1 LAQYYHTLPKN
12 KSLAVLI
19 VLSSKHSVKETID
32 RLVILLH
39 RADMTIYARINRQAE
54 AKWYT
59 TVIRPLEYI
68 LFDDPR
74 ISAPLFER
82 NPTLAL
88 CFPARIIAWEDEG
101 GRCQIAFRDPLETM
115 KEFGVFRED
124 SRWPDLRP
132 LIALILS
139 E

>member
-1 LAQYYHTLPKN
+1 V
-12 KSLAVLI
+12 SLEVLI

-39 RADMTIYARINRQAE
+39 RADMTIYARINRQVE
-54 AKWYT
+54 AKWYSK
-59 TVIRPLEYI
+59 VIRPLEYI

-74 ISAPLFER
+74 ISTPLFER

-88 CFPARIIAWEDEG
+88 WFPIRIIAWEDEI

-115 KEFGVFRED
+115 KEFGVTRED
-124 SRWPDLRP
+124 SQWPDLRP
-132 LIALILS
+132 LIALVLS

>member
-1 LAQYYHTLPKN
+1 LAQYYHALPKN
-12 KSLAVLI
+12 KSLAILI

-39 RADMTIYARINRQAE
+39 RAEMTIYARINRQAE
-54 AKWYT
+54 AKWYAM
-59 TVIRPLEYI
+59 VIQPLEYI

-74 ISAPLFER
+74 ISVPLFER
-82 NPTLAL
+82 NPMLAL
-88 CFPARIIAWEDEG
+88 CFPVRIIAWEDEV
-101 GRCQIAFRDPLETM
+101 GRCQIAFRDPLDTM
-115 KEFGVFRED
+115 KEFGVARED

-132 LIALILS
+132 LIALVLS

>member
-1 LAQYYHTLPKN
+1 
-12 KSLAVLI
+12 
-19 VLSSKHSVKETID
+19 
-32 RLVILLH
+32 
-39 RADMTIYARINRQAE
+39 MTIYARINRQAE
-54 AKWYT
+54 AKWYA
-59 TVIRPLEYI
+59 TVIRPLEYV

-82 NPTLAL
+82 IPTLAL
-88 CFPARIIAWEDEG
+88 CFPARIIAWEDEV
-101 GRCQIAFRDPLETM
+101 GRCRIAFRDPLETM
-115 KEFGVFRED
+115 KEFGVARDD